1 MKKVDLDIGR
11 KIIIG
16 SLGVNV
22 LQIALILLLII
33 NSGSPEN
40 LKSLSGLL
48 YILALSLAINSAC
61 SIASRY
67 FIMYNR
73 GERQG
78 MVDTIN
84 QLRELNKT
92 RRAQRH
98 DYLNHIQ
105 VVYGLLELREPEEAL
120 KYMGPVYK
128 DIIKVNKAL
137 KTSEPAVNALL
148 QAKLTIA
155 EEKDI
160 DVELSVTSELKGL
173 SIPSWELC
181 RVIGNILDNSIYA
194 LEELK
199 ENKKLYIQIN
209 EDITSFHFSIV
220 NNGPKIPREIIDY
233 IFKEGF
239 TTKGSKGE
247 GMGLYIVKELLD
259 KYEGKLKLVS
269 DEGHTEFNVQF
280 PKKSNKS
287 DISAPE
293 MYK

>member
-1 MKKVDLDIGR
+1 MKKVDIDIGR

-40 LKSLSGLL
+40 LKSFSVLL

-61 SIASRY
+61 SISSLY

-73 GERQG
+73 GEKQG

-92 RRAQRH
+92 IRAQRH

-105 VVYGLLELREPEEAL
+105 VVYGLLELKEPEEAL
-120 KYMGPVYK
+120 KYMEPVYK

-148 QAKLTIA
+148 QAKLAIA
-155 EEKDI
+155 EENNI
-160 DVELSVTSELKGL
+160 EMELSITSELKE
-173 SIPSWELC
+173 IPITSWELC
-181 RVIGNILDNSIYA
+181 RILGNILDNSIYA
-194 LEELK
+194 LMEVK
-199 ENKKLYIQIN
+199 GDKKLYLEIN
-209 EDITSFHFSIV
+209 EDIEGFGFSIT
-220 NNGPKIPREIIDY
+220 NNGPKIPREIIDD

-239 TTKGSKGE
+239 TTKGNMGE
-247 GMGLYIVKELLD
+247 EAREAAMSRMAPGMGGL
-259 KYEGKLKLVS
+259 
-269 DEGHTEFNVQF
+269 F
-280 PKKSNKS
+280 
-287 DISAPE
+287 
-293 MYK
+293 

>member
-1 MKKVDLDIGR
+1 MKKVDIDIGR

-40 LKSLSGLL
+40 LKSFSVLL

-61 SIASRY
+61 SIASLY
-67 FIMYNR
+67 FLMYNR

-84 QLRELNKT
+84 HLRELNKT
-92 RRAQRH
+92 IRAQRH

-105 VVYGLLELREPEEAL
+105 VVYGLLELKEPEEAM
-120 KYMGPVYK
+120 KYMEPVYK

-148 QAKLTIA
+148 QAKLAIA
-155 EEKDI
+155 EEKNI
-160 DVELSVTSELKGL
+160 DMELSITSDLKEL

-181 RVIGNILDNSIYA
+181 RIIGNILDNSIYA
-194 LEELK
+194 LEEIK
-199 ENKKLYIQIN
+199 GDRKLYLEIN
-209 EDITSFHFSIV
+209 EDITDFGFSIV
-220 NNGPKIPREIIDY
+220 NNGPKIPREIIDD

-239 TTKGSKGE
+239 TTKGNKGQ
-247 GMGLYIVKELLD
+247 GMGLYIVKELVD

-269 DEGHTEFNVQF
+269 DEGHTEFDVML
-280 PKKSNKS
+280 PKQ
-287 DISAPE
+287 IQ
-293 MYK
+293 

>member
-1 MKKVDLDIGR
+1 MKKVDIDIGR

-40 LKSLSGLL
+40 LKSFSVLL

-61 SIASRY
+61 SIASLY
-67 FIMYNR
+67 FLMYNR

-84 QLRELNKT
+84 HLRELNKT
-92 RRAQRH
+92 KRAQRH

-105 VVYGLLELREPEEAL
+105 VVYGLLELKEPEEAM
-120 KYMGPVYK
+120 KYMEPVYK

-148 QAKLTIA
+148 QAKLAIA
-155 EEKDI
+155 EEKNI
-160 DVELSVTSELKGL
+160 DMELSITSDLNKL

-181 RVIGNILDNSIYA
+181 RIIGNILDNSIYA
-194 LEELK
+194 LEEIK
-199 ENKKLYIQIN
+199 GDRKLYLEIN
-209 EDITSFHFSIV
+209 EDITDFGFSIV
-220 NNGPKIPREIIDY
+220 NNGPKIPREIIDD

-239 TTKGSKGE
+239 TTKGNKGQ
-247 GMGLYIVKELLD
+247 GMGLYIVKELVD

-269 DEGHTEFNVQF
+269 DEGHTEFDVML
-280 PKKSNKS
+280 PKQ
-287 DISAPE
+287 IQ
-293 MYK
+293 

>member
-1 MKKVDLDIGR
+1 MKKVDIDIGR

-40 LKSLSGLL
+40 LKSFSVLL

-61 SIASRY
+61 SIASLY

-73 GERQG
+73 GEKQG

-92 RRAQRH
+92 IRAQRH

-105 VVYGLLELREPEEAL
+105 VVYGLLELKEPEEAL
-120 KYMGPVYK
+120 KYMEPVYK

-148 QAKLTIA
+148 QAKLAIA
-155 EEKDI
+155 EEKHI
-160 DVELSVTSELKGL
+160 DMELSITSELKEL
-173 SIPSWELC
+173 PITSWELC
-181 RVIGNILDNSIYA
+181 RILGNILDNSIYA
-194 LEELK
+194 LEEIK
-199 ENKKLYIQIN
+199 ADKKLYLEIN
-209 EDITSFHFSIV
+209 EDMAGFGFSIV
-220 NNGPKIPREIIDY
+220 NNGPKIPGEIIDD

-239 TTKGSKGE
+239 TTKGNKGE

-259 KYEGKLKLVS
+259 NYKGKLKVIS
-269 DEGHTEFNVQF
+269 DAGHTEFNVFLPRNTQ
-280 PKKSNKS
+280 
-287 DISAPE
+287 
-293 MYK
+293 